1 MTTET
6 ITHSIDAP
14 GKARSMDNDP
24 DYEVPANARR
34 RQISAPYKAAVL
46 TAYD

>member
-24 DYEVPANARR
+24 DSEVPA
-34 RQISAPYKAAVL
+34 KVL
-46 TAYD
+46 SDTPVEDGGLF